1 MNWEAIGAIGDAVGG
16 LAVVASLVYLA
27 LQIRHNTRSVE
38 AATYQSVA
46 ESMADAAYHL
56 ADTPDESLRAF
67 LLYIATLRRYENLHF
82 QVKRGHLSESDVQG
96 FFVSLAAYLSGYGGV
111 PDGFDTREAWELSK
125 SAFHPEFV
133 AFVEASM
140 WPMAAEV
147 ASSLPFPSAKT
158 QSAV

>member
-1 MNWEAIGAIGDAVGG
+1 MNWEAIGAIGDAIGG

-56 ADTPDESLRAF
+56 ADTPDESLRAG

-96 FFVSLAAYLSGYGGV
+96 FFVSLAAYLSGYGGA
-111 PDGFDTREAWELSK
+111 DGFDTREGWELAK
-125 SAFHPEFV
+125 SVFHPEFV
-133 AFVEASM
+133 AFVEESM
-140 WPMAAEV
+140 WPMAAEIS
-147 ASSLPFPSAKT
+147 SSLPTPSAKT